1 MHTRF
6 TVISSAVLDCAAPEV
21 DVHAR
26 RDQGM
31 DWMSNPEH
39 AVKKSDPEAE
49 AEVAKLF
56 IYVNLYWLFNLGN
69 GNPQWEKASQLVPWL
84 LWRLWKNRNELV
96 FRGREFNAQEVLRRA
111 EDDLEEWRI

>member
-1 MHTRF
+1 MTRTKVHTRF

-56 IYVNLYWLFNLGN
+56 IYVNLCVF
-69 GNPQWEKASQLVPWL
+69 AML
-84 LWRLWKNRNELV
+84 LEDPLK
-96 FRGREFNAQEVLRRA
+96 GHAYRA
-111 EDDLEEWRI
+111 MIVY